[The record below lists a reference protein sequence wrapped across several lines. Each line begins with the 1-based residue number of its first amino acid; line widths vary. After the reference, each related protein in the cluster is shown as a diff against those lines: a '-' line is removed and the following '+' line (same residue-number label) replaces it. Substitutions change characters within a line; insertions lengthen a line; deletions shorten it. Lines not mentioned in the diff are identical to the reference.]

1 MVSEFFTHDECLII
15 EMYLRKSRGEVIE
28 DIENA
33 MPYIED
39 PEMHKVCEKLL
50 VKLNGMSDD
59 SFNNMDFAI
68 NN

>member
-33 MPYIED
+33 MPYIILTIGTLSVISVAVILI
-39 PEMHKVCEKLL
+39 KKYVL
-50 VKLNGMSDD
+50 
-59 SFNNMDFAI
+59 
-68 NN
+68 